1 MSLNKE
7 EEKMLG
13 MKYENKD
20 KILENMIDSMKNQN
34 VDDFKIALNQ
44 LFEINQKE
52 VLEKYEELK
61 NETDTQ
67 ILASRGVR
75 VLTSQEKKYYEQVA
89 KAMKS
94 SNPKQALTDMDVIMP
109 ETIID
114 AVFEE
119 LQTSHEL
126 LQFINFQ
133 NTKGMIKWL
142 TNKNGYQKAVW
153 GKLCDE
159 IKEELASGWKEVDMT
174 LLKLSAFIPVC
185 KAMLELG
192 PEWLDSY
199 VRQVLYDA
207 LANGLEDGI
216 INNLKTDTGPIGMI
230 ADLSKGNA
238 SDSVITYTV
247 KEAKAITKFD
257 PVTLGGLIG
266 GLAVDENKKP
276 RQIREVVLI
285 VNPTDYFTK
294 VFPATTVIGADGTY
308 RTDVFPYP
316 IKVIKSPA
324 VASGKAVLGLAY
336 RYFMGIGMSSKD
348 GQITYS
354 DECQFLED
362 NRVYAIKLYA
372 NGMPMDNNAFVYLD
386 ISNLEALSVHVVV
399 DNLEP
404 NSPVA
409 ARTKT
414 K

>member
-1 MSLNKE
+1 
-7 EEKMLG
+7 MLG
-13 MKYENKD
+13 MKYKD
-20 KILENMIDSMKNQN
+20 KNKVLESMIDTMHNQDVEGFKNS
-34 VDDFKIALNQ
+34 LNQ
-44 LFEINQKE
+44 LFEINQQE

-75 VLTSQEKKYYEQVA
+75 VLTSKEKKYYEQVTM
-89 KAMKS
+89 AMKS
-94 SNPKQALTDMDVIMP
+94 SNPKQSLTDMDVIMP

-119 LQTSHEL
+119 LQSNHEL
-126 LQFINFQ
+126 LQYINFQ
-133 NTKGMIKWL
+133 NTRGMIKWL

-159 IKEELASGWKEVDMT
+159 IKKELASGWKEVDMT

-185 KAMLELG
+185 KAMLDLG
-192 PEWLDSY
+192 PEWLDAY

-230 ADLSKGNA
+230 ADLTKGTAN
-238 SDSVITYTV
+238 DGVVTYAA
-247 KEAKAITKFD
+247 KEATSVESFD
-257 PVTLGGLIG
+257 PKTLGTLIG
-266 GLAVDENKKP
+266 NLAKDDNDKP
-276 RQIREVVLI
+276 RQVREVVLI

-354 DECQFLED
+354 DEYQFLED

-386 ISNLEALSVHVVV
+386 ISNLEVLSVHVVV
-399 DNLEP
+399 DNLQA
-404 NSPVA
+404 NSPAA
-409 ARTKT
+409 ARAKT

>member
-1 MSLNKE
+1 
-7 EEKMLG
+7 MLG

-20 KILENMIDSMKNQN
+20 KILESMIESMKSQN
-34 VDDFKIALNQ
+34 VDNFKESLNQ

-61 NETDTQ
+61 NETDVQ

-75 VLTSQEKKYYEQVA
+75 VLTSQEKKYYEQVVT
-89 KAMKS
+89 AMKTT
-94 SNPKQALTDMDVIMP
+94 NPKQALTDMDVVMP

-119 LQTSHEL
+119 LQTNHEL
-126 LQFINFQ
+126 LQYINFQ
-133 NTKGMIKWL
+133 NTRGMIKWL

-159 IKEELASGWKEVDMT
+159 IKQELASGWKEVDMT

-185 KAMLELG
+185 KAMLDLG
-192 PEWLDSY
+192 PQWLDAY

-216 INNLKTDTGPIGMI
+216 INNLKTDTGPVGMI
-230 ADLSKGNA
+230 ADLTKGSAN
-238 SDSVITYTV
+238 DGVVTYT
-247 KEAKAITKFD
+247 AKTATKITKFD

-266 GLAVDENKKP
+266 ALSVDENDKP

-348 GQITYS
+348 GQIEYS
-354 DECQFLED
+354 DEYQFLED

-372 NGMPMDNNAFVYLD
+372 NGMPMDNNAFKYLD
-386 ISNLEALSVHVVV
+386 ISALEALTVHVVV
-399 DNLEP
+399 DNLQQGTP
-404 NSPVA
+404 AVA
-409 ARTKT
+409 KATVKA